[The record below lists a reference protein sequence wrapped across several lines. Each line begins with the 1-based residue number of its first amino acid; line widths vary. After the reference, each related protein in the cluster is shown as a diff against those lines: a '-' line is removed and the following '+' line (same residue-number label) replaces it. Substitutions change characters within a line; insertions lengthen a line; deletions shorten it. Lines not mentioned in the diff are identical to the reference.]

1 MIHAEPEE
9 RENHRSKLLGGCLIM
24 MRLLNAHGLPDKKEE
39 SERILDLIDK
49 VDGEREREDGGAESD
64 GNR

>member
-1 MIHAEPEE
+1 
-9 RENHRSKLLGGCLIM
+9 M
-24 MRLLNAHGLPDKKEE
+24 MRLLNAHGLQTKKEE

>member
-1 MIHAEPEE
+1 MVFQT
-9 RENHRSKLLGGCLIM
+9 
-24 MRLLNAHGLPDKKEE
+24 KKEE

>member
-1 MIHAEPEE
+1 
-9 RENHRSKLLGGCLIM
+9 M
-24 MRLLNAHGLPDKKEE
+24 MRLLNAHCLPDKKVE

>member
-1 MIHAEPEE
+1 
-9 RENHRSKLLGGCLIM
+9 M
-24 MRLLNAHGLPDKKEE
+24 MRLLNAHGLPDKNEE